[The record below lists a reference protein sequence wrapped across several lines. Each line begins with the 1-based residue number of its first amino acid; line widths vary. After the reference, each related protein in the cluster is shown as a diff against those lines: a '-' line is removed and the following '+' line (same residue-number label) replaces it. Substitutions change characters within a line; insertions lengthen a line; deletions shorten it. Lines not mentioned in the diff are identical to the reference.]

1 MTVTLSSILAF
12 PSDSKIFISDVAT
25 PYWLGAWNK
34 PPYPSKV
41 SKQRLS
47 FTESDFRFFCTI
59 TRGCYIDYNT
69 FRMHYKSKK
78 KKIDQQFVWK
88 VKYAQWPP
96 KELTVSFRIGDV
108 DIKLQLTYRRRKK
121 IWKRKTWSRTYYF
134 IQKTIE
140 MVIGSVGRDRSC
152 YKIALLIRREWFPR
166 LKIQQKRKWKL
177 CD

>member
-69 FRMHYKSKK
+69 FRIHYKSKK
-78 KKIDQQFVWK
+78 KNRSTIYVEGEMCAVTAKGAYGKLSNGWCRH
-88 VKYAQWPP
+88 
-96 KELTVSFRIGDV
+96 E
-108 DIKLQLTYRRRKK
+108 LQLTYRRRKK
-121 IWKRKTWSRTYYF
+121 IWKRKTWSRTCDF